1 MKVPV
6 VNGSITQKIH
16 NGLAKADKTK
26 NGRMMAQEKRAML
39 EMAREKA
46 MPPQPLHLIPEL
58 NILGL
63 PKWM

>member
-1 MKVPV
+1 MKVPAI
-6 VNGSITQKIH
+6 NGSVTQKIR
-16 NGLAKADKTK
+16 NGIVRADKTR
-26 NGRMMAQEKRAML
+26 NGRIMAQERKAML